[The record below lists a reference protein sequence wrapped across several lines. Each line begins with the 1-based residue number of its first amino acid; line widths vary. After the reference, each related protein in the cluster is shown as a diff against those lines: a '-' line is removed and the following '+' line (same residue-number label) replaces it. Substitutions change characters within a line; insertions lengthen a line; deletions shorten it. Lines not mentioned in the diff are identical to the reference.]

1 IGSLTG
7 EAFIEGKGFDPQ
19 TALVNIDA
27 RLSQFQMNGYHYKNI
42 VANGNLARRQF
53 IGDIN
58 IKDPNLTAVF
68 DGFLDFRDKNLII
81 TAKSDIAH
89 ADVQQL
95 KLFNQNVKLS
105 GKFDMDFTGT
115 NVDNFLGYAK
125 LHDLKILKD
134 EQPLNLDSLMI
145 NSYYE
150 PNGEKR

>member
-1 IGSLTG
+1 IKMKDPGSQHSAYSGKLNVDQFQVGQLFDLDYIGSLTG

-105 GKFDMDFTGT
+105 G
-115 NVDNFLGYAK
+115 
-125 LHDLKILKD
+125 
-134 EQPLNLDSLMI
+134 
-145 NSYYE
+145 
-150 PNGEKR
+150 